1 MTRPRRPGQ
10 GGPTEKERAFELLFR
25 EKTSSLVSRW
35 LTGLGVPLR
44 DRKDLTQEVL
54 FAAFLSFNKY
64 NPEISRPERW
74 LNRITVHTASHYLQR
89 AQHRYEELTPDDEL
103 PPLVDPSK
111 TSEELMIS
119 DQERLVVLELMQQL
133 DVDAHWILVG
143 HDLHSIPMA
152 DLAQQRGIPLSTAYK
167 WRARA
172 IRLFQDI
179 VVKRRREDRKRE
191 GSRLV
196 LPLDLA
202 ALLATARISPRVP
215 DDVRISIFRGVQ
227 EAVGALKAGGA
238 GQAVGGVGQALSDA
252 AAWLKG
258 LVKLVQLPT
267 LGAARLVAAPA
278 AATAAAATGAVWLA
292 LQPPEPPPP
301 EVKHVVPALAA
312 AMPPRRPSPPAPP
325 VEAPEAPAHVEA
337 PAPPV
342 EPPAV
347 PAVIEAPR
355 RSASVQRRASAP
367 APARGERAPA
377 PVAVETIEKLAIE
390 LDGPGSNR
398 DIALF
403 EAASAAVNTRD
414 PARAFAE
421 LQRYEREMPR
431 SLFASERKVL
441 WIRALLIAR
450 RYPEARALL
459 KEARLDTSIE
469 VGLLNEL
476 DEILKRR

>member
-10 GGPTEKERAFELLFR
+10 GGPPEKERAFELLFR
-25 EKTSSLVSRW
+25 EQTSALVGRW

-44 DRKDLTQEVL
+44 DRKDLAQEVL
-54 FAAFLSFNKY
+54 FAAYLSFNKY

-89 AQHRYEELTPDDEL
+89 AQHRYEELVPDDEL

-111 TSEELMIS
+111 TSEELLIS

-133 DVDAHWILVG
+133 DADAHWILVG
-143 HDLHSIPMA
+143 HDLHSTPMA

-172 IRLFQDI
+172 IRLFHDI

-191 GSRLV
+191 GFRLV

-215 DDVRISIFRGVQ
+215 DDVRVSILRGVQ
-227 EAVGALKAGGA
+227 ESVGALKAGSA
-238 GQAVGGVGQALSDA
+238 GNAAGGVGQALSDA

-258 LVKLVQLPT
+258 LAKLVQVPT
-267 LGAARLVAAPA
+267 LGVAAPV

-292 LQPPEPPPP
+292 LQAPEPPPLQ
-301 EVKHVVPALAA
+301 EVRHVVPALIA
-312 AMPPRRPSPPAPP
+312 AMPPRRPAEPPAPP
-325 VEAPEAPAHVEA
+325 V
-337 PAPPV
+337 APP
-342 EPPAV
+342 A
-347 PAVIEAPR
+347 
-355 RSASVQRRASAP
+355 
-367 APARGERAPA
+367 APA
-377 PVAVETIEKLAIE
+377 PVEAPRSSPPAQRRARVPPRDRGERSPAPVAAETIEKLKIE
-390 LDGPGSNR
+390 IDGPGSNH

-403 EAASAAVNTRD
+403 DAVTEALQARD
-414 PARAFAE
+414 PDRATAA
-421 LQRYEREMPR
+421 LQRYEREMPNT
-431 SLFASERKVL
+431 LFASERKVL
-441 WIRALLIAR
+441 WIRAFVIAR

-459 KEARLDTSIE
+459 EEVRLDTAIQRQAIE
-469 VGLLNEL
+469 EL
-476 DEILKRR
+476 DMILNPR